1 MSLKRDTGE
10 KTRVAILFIV
20 FLSFY
25 AGISTFVISSAT

>member
-10 KTRVAILFIV
+10 KTRVAIMFIV

-25 AGISTFVISSAT
+25 AGITTFVLTSAA